1 MLQLNER
8 ASLRSL
14 PNIILVFSY
23 IRCYKNRLKLRC
35 GAIHFVW
42 RFIVRSEKNICLIL
56 GSPFNEHI
64 LLLLA
69 IAIGLRRSRSFF
81 FYNILYVLLIRL
93 KRYHVHPLPRGSY
106 YVTFE
111 ALIHRP

>member
-23 IRCYKNRLKLRC
+23 IRCYKNRLKD
-35 GAIHFVW
+35 FVW
-42 RFIVRSEKNICLIL
+42 RFIVGFEKNICLIL
-56 GSPFNEHI
+56 GSPFNEYI

-81 FYNILYVLLIRL
+81 FIT
-93 KRYHVHPLPRGSY
+93 SC
-106 YVTFE
+106 TFS
-111 ALIHRP
+111 

>member
-23 IRCYKNRLKLRC
+23 IRCYKNRLKD
-35 GAIHFVW
+35 FVW

-56 GSPFNEHI
+56 GSSFNEHI

>member
-23 IRCYKNRLKLRC
+23 IRCYKNRLKD
-35 GAIHFVW
+35 FVW
-42 RFIVRSEKNICLIL
+42 RFIVRLEKNIFLIL
-56 GSPFNEHI
+56 GSPFNEYI

-69 IAIGLRRSRSFF
+69 IAIIGLRRSRSFF
-81 FYNILYVLLIRL
+81 FL
-93 KRYHVHPLPRGSY
+93 
-106 YVTFE
+106 
-111 ALIHRP
+111 

>member
-23 IRCYKNRLKLRC
+23 IRCYKNRLKD
-35 GAIHFVW
+35 FVW

-106 YVTFE
+106 YVTSE

>member
-14 PNIILVFSY
+14 PNIILVPSY
-23 IRCYKNRLKLRC
+23 IRCYKNRLED
-35 GAIHFVW
+35 FVW
-42 RFIVRSEKNICLIL
+42 RFIVRFEKNICLIL

-81 FYNILYVLLIRL
+81 FLNNILYILLIRL

-106 YVTFE
+106 CVTFE